1 MAQFLVK
8 VADEQGHLRQQVEH
22 GYSEAEVHD
31 RFTQQG
37 YLVYWVK
44 PRTLL
49 STGGGQFGRRGRL
62 RQSTFLI
69 FNQQFLTLIKAGL
82 PILTALDLLIKRQR
96 DKALLQLLENV
107 RERVRGGELL
117 SDAFAA
123 QQVFPKMYT
132 TTLLAGEKSG
142 NMEEVLGRYI
152 SYQRMVQ
159 TFRKKLLVSLVYP
172 ALLVSVVTLMLIFLI
187 TYVVPK
193 FADLFNNL
201 GAQLPA
207 ITVFMLSLGLNAQKY
222 AWVVLLVGAAA
233 IFLLWRW
240 KHSDQGAQRIDR
252 FLLSLPL
259 IGEIRLKY
267 QVANFSRILGTLL
280 QGGLPLVPAM
290 ETAGESMSSRQ
301 MLNGVTAAAERV
313 KEGQSLAHSLE
324 AQKLFPDLAVEML
337 EVGESTGALP
347 AMLASVAEF
356 YEEDVQTA
364 LSAAMALI
372 EPMILIIMA
381 VFVGGILISLYMPI
395 FTLGTGDRSRRTGT
409 RARYRA
415 ALSLRIRRSERFPV
429 APRSVREDPCA
440 PDVPL

>member
-1 MAQFLVK
+1 MAEFLVK
-8 VADEQGHLRQQVEH
+8 VADEQGHLRQQVEQ

-49 STGGGQFGRRGRL
+49 SPAGIRMGRRGKL
-62 RQSTFLI
+62 RQGIFLI

-96 DKALLQLLENV
+96 DKFLLQMLENV
-107 RERVRGGELL
+107 RERVKGGELL

-142 NMEEVLGRYI
+142 NMEEVLSRYI
-152 SYQRMVQ
+152 SYQRLVQ

-172 ALLVSVVTLMLIFLI
+172 ALLVSVVTVMLIFLI

-207 ITVFMLSLGLNAQKY
+207 ITVFMLAVGLNAQKY
-222 AWVVLLVGAAA
+222 AWAAVLVLVVGGFLV
-233 IFLLWRW
+233 WRW
-240 KHSDQGAQRIDR
+240 KQSDRGAEQIDK
-252 FLLSLPL
+252 FLLALPL
-259 IGEIRLKY
+259 VGEIRLKY
-267 QVANFSRILGTLL
+267 QVANFSRILATLL

-290 ETAGESMSSRQ
+290 ETAGASMTSRQ
-301 MLNGVTAAAERV
+301 MVNGIIHAAERV
-313 KEGQSLAHSLE
+313 REGQGLAKSLE
-324 AQKLFPDLAVEML
+324 TQKLFPDLAVEML

-347 AMLASVAEF
+347 AMLGSVAEF

-364 LSAAMALI
+364 LGAAMALI
-372 EPMILIIMA
+372 EPIILIIMA
-381 VFVGGILISLYMPI
+381 VFVGGILISLYLPI
-395 FTLGTGDRSRRTGT
+395 FTLGAG
-409 RARYRA
+409 
-415 ALSLRIRRSERFPV
+415 V
-429 APRSVREDPCA
+429 H
-440 PDVPL
+440 

>member
-1 MAQFLVK
+1 MAEFLIK
-8 VADEQGHLRQQVEH
+8 LADEQGHLRQQVEH
-22 GYSEAEVHD
+22 GHSEAEVHD

-49 STGGGQFGRRGRL
+49 SGGTKQFGKRGKL
-62 RQSTFLI
+62 KQSMFLI

-96 DKALLQLLENV
+96 DTALLRLLENV
-107 RERVRGGELL
+107 RERVKGGELL

-123 QQVFPKMYT
+123 QQIFPKMCT
-132 TTLLAGEKSG
+132 TTLIAGEKSG

-159 TFRKKLLVSLVYP
+159 TFRKKLFVSLVYP
-172 ALLVSVVTLMLIFLI
+172 TLLVSVVTVMVIFLI

-193 FADLFNNL
+193 FADLFNNM

-207 ITVFMLSLGLNAQKY
+207 ITVFMLAVGLNAQKY
-222 AWVVLLVGAAA
+222 AWVAALVLGVGG
-233 IFLLWRW
+233 FLLWRW
-240 KHSDQGAQRIDR
+240 KQSDRGAETIDR

-267 QVANFSRILGTLL
+267 QVANFSRILATLL

-290 ETAGESMSSRQ
+290 ETAGASISSRQ
-301 MLNGVTAAAERV
+301 MLNGVSAAANRV
-313 KEGQSLAHSLE
+313 REGQGLAKSLE
-324 AQKLFPDLAVEML
+324 AQNLFPDLAVEML

-364 LSAAMALI
+364 LGAAMALI
-372 EPMILIIMA
+372 EPLILIVMA
-381 VFVGGILISLYMPI
+381 VFVGGVLISLYMPI
-395 FTLGTGDRSRRTGT
+395 FTLGAG
-409 RARYRA
+409 
-415 ALSLRIRRSERFPV
+415 V
-429 APRSVREDPCA
+429 H
-440 PDVPL
+440 

>member
-1 MAQFLVK
+1 MAEFLVK

-31 RFTQQG
+31 RFVQQG

-44 PRTLL
+44 PRTLF
-49 STGGGQFGRRGRL
+49 SGGGKQFGKRGQL
-62 RQSTFLI
+62 RQATFLI

-96 DKALLQLLENV
+96 DKSLLRLLENV
-107 RERVRGGELL
+107 RERVKGGELL

-123 QQVFPKMYT
+123 QGMFPKMYT
-132 TTLLAGEKSG
+132 TTLMAGEKSG

-152 SYQRMVQ
+152 QYQRMVQ

-172 ALLVSVVTLMLIFLI
+172 ALLISVVTVMLIFLI
-187 TYVVPK
+187 TFVVPK

-207 ITVFMLSLGLNAQKY
+207 ITVFMLAVGLNAQKY
-222 AWVVLLVGAAA
+222 AWIVVIVLVVGITLL
-233 IFLLWRW
+233 LRW
-240 KHSDQGAQRIDR
+240 KHSDRGAEAIDK

-267 QVANFSRILGTLL
+267 QVANFSRILATLL

-290 ETAGESMSSRQ
+290 ETAGASMSSRQ
-301 MLNGVTAAAERV
+301 MLIGVSAAASRV
-313 KEGQSLAHSLE
+313 REGQSLAKSME
-324 AQKLFPDLAVEML
+324 SQELFPDLAVEML

-347 AMLASVAEF
+347 AMLSSVAEF

-364 LSAAMALI
+364 LGAAMALI
-372 EPMILIIMA
+372 EPLILVVMA
-381 VFVGGILISLYMPI
+381 VFVGGVLISLYMPI
-395 FTLGTGDRSRRTGT
+395 FTLG
-409 RARYRA
+409 AN
-415 ALSLRIRRSERFPV
+415 V
-429 APRSVREDPCA
+429 H
-440 PDVPL
+440 

>member
-1 MAQFLVK
+1 MPQFLVK
-8 VADEQGHLRQQVEH
+8 VADEQGHLRQQVEQ

-44 PRTLL
+44 PKTLL
-49 STGGGQFGRRGRL
+49 STGGGQFGQRAGKL
-62 RQSTFLI
+62 KQSTFLI

-96 DKALLQLLENV
+96 DKFLLQLLENV
-107 RERVRGGELL
+107 RERVKGGELL
-117 SDAFAA
+117 SDSFAA

-132 TTLLAGEKSG
+132 TTLMAGEKSG
-142 NMEEVLGRYI
+142 SMEEVLARYI
-152 SYQRMVQ
+152 QYQRMVQ

-172 ALLVSVVTLMLIFLI
+172 ALLVSVVTVMLIFLI

-201 GAQLPA
+201 GADLPA
-207 ITVFMLSLGLNAQKY
+207 ITVFMLAIGLNAQKY
-222 AWVVLLVGAAA
+222 GWMVLVAAVVAV
-233 IFLLWRW
+233 FLLLRW
-240 KHSDQGAQRIDR
+240 KRSDKGAERIDR

-290 ETAGESMSSRQ
+290 QTAGESMSSRQ

-313 KEGQSLAHSLE
+313 KEGQTLAHSLE
-324 AQKLFPDLAVEML
+324 KQKLFPDLAVEML

-347 AMLASVAEF
+347 AMLSSVAEF

-372 EPMILIIMA
+372 EPLILIVMA

-395 FTLGTGDRSRRTGT
+395 FTLG
-409 RARYRA
+409 AN
-415 ALSLRIRRSERFPV
+415 V
-429 APRSVREDPCA
+429 H
-440 PDVPL
+440 